1 MPTLIGTRNNL
12 IQEMEGL
19 IEKAKSE
26 TRSLDDTEATRFDE
40 IKTEVTKIDKTIQAE
55 QEAEQLSLH
64 NRRKQPNKKN
74 KER

>member
-1 MPTLIGTRNNL
+1 MPTLVEQRNNL

-26 TRSLDDTEATRFDE
+26 TRSLDDTESTRFDE

-55 QEAEQLSLH
+55 KRPIS
-64 NRRKQPNKKN
+64 
-74 KER
+74 